1 MHVQNFFKL
10 FSNLIINSFIYLCA
24 MLGIEPRTSCDL
36 SMSSTIELQSSDFDF
51 YMHSLSTKQ
60 QSRQ

>member
-1 MHVQNFFKL
+1 
-10 FSNLIINSFIYLCA
+10 

-36 SMSSTIELQSSDFDF
+36 SMSSTTELQSSDFDF